1 MIEAVLVSAG
11 RTYPDEIAS
20 VSWNEI
26 DVPTVSGADVVHV
39 NTPAAIAQSASDS
52 EATVPAGIGSLT
64 TTPAGSTD
72 GPLLVSVIVYVV
84 DVPASIAGHRRSWRS
99 RGRPTT

>member
-1 MIEAVLVSAG
+1 V
-11 RTYPDEIAS
+11 TAS

-39 NTPAAIAQSASDS
+39 NTPAPIVQSASVS
-52 EATVPAGIGSLT
+52 EPVVPAGMRSDS

-72 GPLLVSVIVYVV
+72 GPLLVSVIV
-84 DVPASIAGHRRSWRS
+84 
-99 RGRPTT
+99 